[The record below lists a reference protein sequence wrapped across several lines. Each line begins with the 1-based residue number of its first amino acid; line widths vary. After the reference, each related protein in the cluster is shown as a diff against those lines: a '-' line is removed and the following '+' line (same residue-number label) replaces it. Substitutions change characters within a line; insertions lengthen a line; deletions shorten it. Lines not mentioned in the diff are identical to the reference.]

1 MEPLALTA
9 SQKFEIEK
17 FSRIIDTTDDLV
29 ALKSIANQL
38 LSAWMMQRA
47 ATIWAMRQPMPTR
60 PACHD

>member
-60 PACHD
+60 LDCHD